1 MDIKSCPCKGCTER
15 TATCHGECL
24 MYREYK
30 ASLSDNKAKIAR
42 RREAKYLY
50 YKYILDRR
58 RGYWKGYY

>member
-30 ASLSDNKAKIAR
+30 ASLSDNKAEIAR
-42 RREAKYLY
+42 QRELEHLDYKNLRRL
-50 YKYILDRR
+50 IRNNNGR
-58 RGYWKGYY
+58 F

>member
-30 ASLSDNKAKIAR
+30 ASLSDNKAEIAR
-42 RREAKYLY
+42 QREAEYLY
-50 YKYILDRR
+50 YENLRR
-58 RGYWKGYY
+58 LIRNNKGMKR